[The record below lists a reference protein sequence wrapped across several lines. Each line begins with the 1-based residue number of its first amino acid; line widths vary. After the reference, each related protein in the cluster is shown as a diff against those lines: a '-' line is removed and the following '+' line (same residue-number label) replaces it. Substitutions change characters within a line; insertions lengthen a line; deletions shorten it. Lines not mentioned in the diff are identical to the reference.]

1 MIVSLPEALLH
12 AVEGELENHDQ
23 TAIRNAADALS
34 LAYRG
39 QRGMGFRRRPA
50 AVVDGPVGSGTL
62 DLPLADELPWLGSL
76 DAYERLHG
84 RGCIAA
90 AVHVRTDLPSPT

>member
-1 MIVSLPEALLH
+1 MPS
-12 AVEGELENHDQ
+12 
-23 TAIRNAADALS
+23 AARLDPALS
-34 LAYRG
+34 PDQAAARLDPAVRDLVAVVASLYAG
-39 QRGMGFRRRPA
+39 SWGDCAEDIRRRRAGRPY
-50 AVVDGPVGSGTL
+50 L
-62 DLPLADELPWLGSL
+62 FRIDLPLADELPWLGSL